1 MTRRLLTMIGA
12 FGLVVGLMAGTPAWA
27 VNPDEM
33 LSNPVLEKRARDIS
47 QELRCLVCQNQ
58 SIDDSDAELAR
69 DLRVLVRERLIAGD
83 TNEEAI
89 DYIVARYGDYV
100 LLNPPLKP
108 ETYILWA
115 SPAVLAILALLAVL
129 PFIVASSAKQQTRQH
144 RCRVMNRPALTRF
157 WVPQTEIKNPD
168 AVPCREISPSCRR

>member
-1 MTRRLLTMIGA
+1 MTKRLLVLIGT
-12 FGLVVGLMAGTPAWA
+12 FGFLLPAIVSGPAHA

-33 LSNPVLEKRARDIS
+33 LSNPVLEERAREIS
-47 QELRCLVCQNQ
+47 KELRCLVCQNQ

-83 TNEEAI
+83 DNDEVI

-115 SPAVLAILALLAVL
+115 SPAVLSLLALIAV
-129 PFIVASSAKQQTRQH
+129 FAFYRRKQREGGSNTASLS
-144 RCRVMNRPALTRF
+144 
-157 WVPQTEIKNPD
+157 
-168 AVPCREISPSCRR
+168 REEQARLDELLGTSKDDGKA

>member
-1 MTRRLLTMIGA
+1 MISRFKLVFGA
-12 FGLVVGLMAGTPAWA
+12 LAILVPVIASNPAFA

-33 LSNPVLEKRARDIS
+33 LSNPVLEERAREIS
-47 QELRCLVCQNQ
+47 KELRCLVCQNQ

-69 DLRVLVRERLIAGD
+69 DLRVLVRERLVAGD
-83 TNEEAI
+83 DNEEVI

-115 SPAVLAILALLAVL
+115 SPAVLVVLALLAVFAFYRRRQREGS
-129 PFIVASSAKQQTRQH
+129 PASTSLSKDEQDRLDELLGTSNDDGQ
-144 RCRVMNRPALTRF
+144 
-157 WVPQTEIKNPD
+157 
-168 AVPCREISPSCRR
+168 S

>member
-1 MTRRLLTMIGA
+1 MISRFKLVFGA
-12 FGLVVGLMAGTPAWA
+12 LAILVPVIASNPAFA

-33 LSNPVLEKRARDIS
+33 LSNPVLEERAREIS
-47 QELRCLVCQNQ
+47 KELRCLVCQNQ

-69 DLRVLVRERLIAGD
+69 DLRVLVRERLVAGD
-83 TNEEAI
+83 DNEEVI

-115 SPAVLAILALLAVL
+115 SPAVLVVLALLAVFAFYRRKQREGSL
-129 PFIVASSAKQQTRQH
+129 ASASLSKDEQERLDELLGTS
-144 RCRVMNRPALTRF
+144 NDDG
-157 WVPQTEIKNPD
+157 K
-168 AVPCREISPSCRR
+168 S

>member
-1 MTRRLLTMIGA
+1 MTSRIRILLGA
-12 FGLVVGLMAGTPAWA
+12 FAILLPVLAAAPALA

-33 LSNPVLEKRARDIS
+33 LSNPVLEERAREIS
-47 QELRCLVCQNQ
+47 KELRCLVCQNQ

-69 DLRVLVRERLIAGD
+69 DLRILVRERLVAGD
-83 TNEEAI
+83 DNQEVI

-115 SPAVLAILALLAVL
+115 SPVVLVVFALLAVFAFYRRKQRDGS
-129 PFIVASSAKQQTRQH
+129 PASASLSKDEQKRLNELLGTSERDGNA
-144 RCRVMNRPALTRF
+144 
-157 WVPQTEIKNPD
+157 
-168 AVPCREISPSCRR
+168 

>member
-1 MTRRLLTMIGA
+1 MIRRLSI
-12 FGLVVGLMAGTPAWA
+12 LVSALAVLLPVLAVTPALA

-33 LSNPVLEKRARDIS
+33 LSNPVLEERAREIS
-47 QELRCLVCQNQ
+47 KELRCLVCQNQ

-69 DLRVLVRERLIAGD
+69 DLRVLVRERLVAGD
-83 TNEEAI
+83 DNQEVI

-115 SPAVLAILALLAVL
+115 SPGVLVVLAILAVFAFYRRKKRDGSPASASLSKDEQKRLDELLG
-129 PFIVASSAKQQTRQH
+129 SSKDDG
-144 RCRVMNRPALTRF
+144 
-157 WVPQTEIKNPD
+157 K
-168 AVPCREISPSCRR
+168 S

>member
-1 MTRRLLTMIGA
+1 MIRRLSI
-12 FGLVVGLMAGTPAWA
+12 LVSALAVLLPVLAVTPALA

-33 LSNPVLEKRARDIS
+33 LSNPVLEERAREIS
-47 QELRCLVCQNQ
+47 KELRCLVCQNQ

-69 DLRVLVRERLIAGD
+69 DLRVLVRERLVAGD
-83 TNEEAI
+83 DNQEVI

-115 SPAVLAILALLAVL
+115 SPAVLVVLAILAVFAFYRRKKRDGSPASASLSKDEQKRLDELLG
-129 PFIVASSAKQQTRQH
+129 SSKDDG
-144 RCRVMNRPALTRF
+144 
-157 WVPQTEIKNPD
+157 K
-168 AVPCREISPSCRR
+168 S

>member
-1 MTRRLLTMIGA
+1 MTRRFKLLFGA
-12 FGLVVGLMAGTPAWA
+12 LVVLLPVLALNPALA

-33 LSNPVLEKRARDIS
+33 LSNPVLEERAREIS
-47 QELRCLVCQNQ
+47 KELRCLVCQNQ

-69 DLRVLVRERLIAGD
+69 DLRVLVRERLVAGD
-83 TNEEAI
+83 DNQEVI

-115 SPAVLAILALLAVL
+115 SPVVLVLLAMMAV
-129 PFIVASSAKQQTRQH
+129 FAFYRRKQREGSTASASLSKDEQARLDELLGTSNDDGKT
-144 RCRVMNRPALTRF
+144 
-157 WVPQTEIKNPD
+157 
-168 AVPCREISPSCRR
+168 

>member
-1 MTRRLLTMIGA
+1 MTKRLLILIA
-12 FGLVVGLMAGTPAWA
+12 GLGLLLPFLATTPAWA

-33 LSNPVLEKRARDIS
+33 LTNPVLEQRARDIS

-69 DLRVLVRERLIAGD
+69 DLRILVRERLIAGD
-83 TNEEAI
+83 ENEEVI

-115 SPAVLAILALLAVL
+115 SPAVLTILALLAV
-129 PFIVASSAKQQTRQH
+129 FAFYRRKHREASGTTASLSRDEQDR
-144 RCRVMNRPALTRF
+144 LD
-157 WVPQTEIKNPD
+157 EILGTSKED
-168 AVPCREISPSCRR
+168 GKS

>member
-1 MTRRLLTMIGA
+1 MTKRFLVLIAGLGLLLPILA
-12 FGLVVGLMAGTPAWA
+12 STPALA

-69 DLRVLVRERLIAGD
+69 DLRILVRERLIAGD
-83 TNEEAI
+83 DNEEVI
-89 DYIVARYGDYV
+89 EYIVARYGDYV

-115 SPAVLAILALLAVL
+115 SPAVLAILALLAV
-129 PFIVASSAKQQTRQH
+129 FAFYRRKQREATGTTASLSRDEQER
-144 RCRVMNRPALTRF
+144 LD
-157 WVPQTEIKNPD
+157 EILGTPKDNGQ
-168 AVPCREISPSCRR
+168 S

>member
-1 MTRRLLTMIGA
+1 MPVIA
-12 FGLVVGLMAGTPAWA
+12 AGPAQA

-33 LSNPVLEKRARDIS
+33 LSNPVLEERAREIS
-47 QELRCLVCQNQ
+47 KELRCLVCQNQ

-69 DLRVLVRERLIAGD
+69 DLRVLVRERLVAGD
-83 TNEEAI
+83 DNEEVI

-115 SPAVLAILALLAVL
+115 SPVVLVVLAILAVFAFYRRKQRDGGAASASLSRDEQARLDELLGT
-129 PFIVASSAKQQTRQH
+129 AKDDGKTG
-144 RCRVMNRPALTRF
+144 
-157 WVPQTEIKNPD
+157 
-168 AVPCREISPSCRR
+168 

>member
-1 MTRRLLTMIGA
+1 MIRRFKILLGA
-12 FGLVVGLMAGTPAWA
+12 FAVILPVLASNPVLA

-33 LSNPVLEKRARDIS
+33 LSNPVLEERAREIS
-47 QELRCLVCQNQ
+47 KELRCLVCQNQ

-69 DLRVLVRERLIAGD
+69 DLRVLVRERLVAGD
-83 TNEEAI
+83 DNQEVI

-115 SPAVLAILALLAVL
+115 SPVVLVVLALLAV
-129 PFIVASSAKQQTRQH
+129 FAFYRRKQRDGSSASASLSKDEQDRLDELLGTSKDDGK
-144 RCRVMNRPALTRF
+144 A
-157 WVPQTEIKNPD
+157 
-168 AVPCREISPSCRR
+168 

>member
-1 MTRRLLTMIGA
+1 MIRRLS
-12 FGLVVGLMAGTPAWA
+12 FLVSALAVLLPVLAVTPALA

-33 LSNPVLEKRARDIS
+33 LSNPVLEERAREIS
-47 QELRCLVCQNQ
+47 KELRCLVCQNQ

-69 DLRVLVRERLIAGD
+69 DLRVLVRERLVAGD
-83 TNEEAI
+83 DNQEVI

-115 SPAVLAILALLAVL
+115 SPAVLVVLAILAVFAFYRRKKRDGSPASASLSKDEQKRLDELLG
-129 PFIVASSAKQQTRQH
+129 SSKDDG
-144 RCRVMNRPALTRF
+144 
-157 WVPQTEIKNPD
+157 K
-168 AVPCREISPSCRR
+168 S

>member
-1 MTRRLLTMIGA
+1 MIRRLSI
-12 FGLVVGLMAGTPAWA
+12 LVSALAVLLPVLAVNPALA

-33 LSNPVLEKRARDIS
+33 LSNPVLEERAREIS
-47 QELRCLVCQNQ
+47 KELRCLVCQNQ

-69 DLRVLVRERLIAGD
+69 DLRVLVRERLVAGD
-83 TNEEAI
+83 DNQEVI

-115 SPAVLAILALLAVL
+115 SPAVLVVLAILAVFAFYRRKKRDGSPASASLSKDEQKRLDELLG
-129 PFIVASSAKQQTRQH
+129 SSKDDG
-144 RCRVMNRPALTRF
+144 
-157 WVPQTEIKNPD
+157 K
-168 AVPCREISPSCRR
+168 S

>member
-1 MTRRLLTMIGA
+1 MIRRLS
-12 FGLVVGLMAGTPAWA
+12 FLVSALAVLLPVLVITPAMA

-33 LSNPVLEKRARDIS
+33 LSNPVLEERAREIS
-47 QELRCLVCQNQ
+47 KELRCLVCQNQ

-69 DLRVLVRERLIAGD
+69 DLRVLVRERLVAGD
-83 TNEEAI
+83 DNQEVI

-115 SPAVLAILALLAVL
+115 SPAVLVVLAILAVFAFYRRKKRDGSPASASLSKDEQKRLDELLG
-129 PFIVASSAKQQTRQH
+129 SSKDDG
-144 RCRVMNRPALTRF
+144 
-157 WVPQTEIKNPD
+157 K
-168 AVPCREISPSCRR
+168 S

>member
-1 MTRRLLTMIGA
+1 MTKRVWGFFAALTVLFPLLSA
-12 FGLVVGLMAGTPAWA
+12 TPALA

-33 LSNPVLEKRARDIS
+33 LSDPVLEERARVIS

-58 SIDDSDAELAR
+58 SIDDSDAELAS

-83 TNEEAI
+83 SNDEVI

-108 ETYILWA
+108 ETYILWG
-115 SPAVLAILALLAVL
+115 SPVVLALFALLAV
-129 PFIVASSAKQQTRQH
+129 FAFYRRKQREAETTPTSLSDDEQQRL
-144 RCRVMNRPALTRF
+144 N
-157 WVPQTEIKNPD
+157 EILGDRKDNGK
-168 AVPCREISPSCRR
+168 S

>member
-1 MTRRLLTMIGA
+1 MKKAFLTFIGII
-12 FGLVVGLMAGTPAWA
+12 GLALPLAINSPAHA

-33 LSNPVLEKRARDIS
+33 LSNTVLEERARDIS

-69 DLRVLVRERLIAGD
+69 DLRILVRERLVAGD
-83 TNEEAI
+83 TDPEVI

-108 ETYILWA
+108 ETYVLWA
-115 SPAVLAILALLAVL
+115 SPIVLALLAL
-129 PFIVASSAKQQTRQH
+129 IAVAAFYRRKQREASAKPDTLSNDEETRL
-144 RCRVMNRPALTRF
+144 NEILAK
-157 WVPQTEIKNPD
+157 PQNDGSK
-168 AVPCREISPSCRR
+168 